1 MLAQLANS
9 SLECIEN
16 SLTIQKSRTRN
27 WNMWFISSK
36 LSFPTAARVDCMGEV
51 SGVA

>member
-16 SLTIQKSRTRN
+16 SLTIQKSTTRKSEYVVHK
-27 WNMWFISSK
+27 FK
-36 LSFPTAARVDCMGEV
+36 AFLSYGCPC
-51 SGVA
+51 